1 MSNQWIQERREVF
14 ERDLIQDF
22 FKAKLLFDTI
32 ARAYRAQRYR
42 IL

>member
-22 FKAKLLFDTI
+22 FEAKLFF
-32 ARAYRAQRYR
+32 R
-42 IL
+42 